1 MSQQPETI
9 EVRWAEGDRF
19 VRWTCGSAIVEK
31 RFAEPP
37 QSVVAWDGHV
47 LVVEA
52 MPSAEARKDNAV
64 VFDADGTER
73 VRLKA
78 PRTGGEPHW
87 VIGYYTAYLDGAGPV
102 VVVATQVGDVWGRI
116 DLDAGTL
123 TDVRPWR

>member
-1 MSQQPETI
+1 MTRQPEKI
-9 EVRWAEGDRF
+9 EVRWTEGDRL
-19 VRWTCGSAIVEK
+19 VRWTHGSATVEK

-37 QSVVAWDGHV
+37 QSVVAWDGRV

-52 MPSAEARKDNAV
+52 MPPPEASKDNAV

-73 VRLKA
+73 VRLTP

-87 VIGYYTAYLDGAGPV
+87 VIGYYTAYLDDGGPV
-102 VVVATQVGDVWGRI
+102 VVVATQVGDVWGRV
-116 DLDAGTL
+116 DLAAGTL